1 MTLRKWKSLVLFIRV
16 LEDEGIMP
24 NSLIHKIKNK
34 KAKIAVIGL
43 GYVGLP
49 LCMEF
54 AKKGFCV
61 TGIDVDKKRVESAN
75 KGVSYIGDVKS
86 SEIKLYVKEKKFQA
100 TTNYRVLGRQD
111 AIIMCV
117 PTPLRKTKEP
127 DISYIIDASKKIAKN
142 LKAEQL
148 IVLESTTYP
157 GTTDEVIQPILEKR
171 GLKAGKD
178 FYLAFSPERVD
189 PGNKKYNTANIPKVI
204 GGINNQSTLVA
215 KALYSQINSNIIPV
229 SSSRVAEMVKL
240 LENTFRSVNIALVNE
255 MAIMC
260 DCLNIDVWE
269 VIEAAAT
276 KPFGFMPFY
285 PGPGI
290 GGHCIPLDPFYLTW
304 KSRLQGYEAKFIE
317 LAGEI
322 NKAMPKYVIGK
333 IRDILNS
340 FKKSINGSTV
350 SILGVAYKKDVG
362 DWRESPAIEIIDML
376 LKKGANVCF
385 NDPYVPEIKTANA
398 LIHSKELNKSFLE
411 ESDCTVIITGHSV
424 YDYKFII
431 KNSIAVLDTRN
442 ATSDL
447 KETFENVFR
456 L

>member
-1 MTLRKWKSLVLFIRV
+1 MS
-16 LEDEGIMP
+16 
-24 NSLIHKIKNK
+24 NALIQKIENK
-34 KAKIAVIGL
+34 KAKISVIGL

-54 AKKGFCV
+54 AKNGFCV
-61 TGIDVDKKRVESAN
+61 TGIDVEKKRVESAN
-75 KGVSYIGDVKS
+75 KGDSYIGDVQS

-100 TTNYRVLGRQD
+100 TTDYGVLGMQD

-127 DISYIIDASKKIAKN
+127 DISYIIDASKKIAKT

-260 DCLNIDVWE
+260 DCLDIDVWE
-269 VIEAAAT
+269 VIDAAAT

-398 LIHSKELNKSFLE
+398 LIRSKELNKSFLR

>member
-1 MTLRKWKSLVLFIRV
+1 MS
-16 LEDEGIMP
+16 
-24 NSLIHKIKNK
+24 SLIHKIKNK
-34 KAKIAVIGL
+34 KAQIAVIGL

-61 TGIDVDKKRVESAN
+61 TGIDVDKKRVKSVS

-86 SEIKLYVKEKKFQA
+86 SEIKLYVKEKSFQA
-100 TTNYRVLGRQD
+100 TTDYGVLSRQD

-127 DISYIIDASKKIAKN
+127 DISYIIDASKKIAKT
-142 LKAEQL
+142 LKEEQL

-157 GTTDEVIQPILEKR
+157 GTTDEVIQPILEKSE
-171 GLKAGKD
+171 LKAGKD

-204 GGINNQSTLVA
+204 GGINSQSTLAA
-215 KALYSQINSNIIPV
+215 KTLYGQINSNIIPV

-260 DCLNIDVWE
+260 DCLDIDVWE
-269 VIEAAAT
+269 VIGAAAT

-304 KSRLQGYEAKFIE
+304 KSRLHGYEAKFIE

-350 SILGVAYKKDVG
+350 LILGVAYKKDVG
-362 DWRESPAIEIIDML
+362 DWRESPAIEIINML

-385 NDPYVPEIKTANA
+385 NDPHVSEINTDSTSMR
-398 LIHSKELNKSFLE
+398 SKELDKSSLK
-411 ESDCTVIITGHSV
+411 ESDCTIIVTNHSV
-424 YDYKFII
+424 YDYKFIVE
-431 KNSIAVLDTRN
+431 NSSAVLDTRN
-442 ATSDL
+442 AISGL
-447 KETFENVFR
+447 KGNFENVFR

>member
-1 MTLRKWKSLVLFIRV
+1 MSKL
-16 LEDEGIMP
+16 
-24 NSLIHKIKNK
+24 LINKIKNK
-34 KAKIAVIGL
+34 KAKISVIGL

-61 TGIDVDKKRVESAN
+61 TGIDVDKRRVESVN

-86 SEIKLYVKEKKFQA
+86 SDIKSYVKEKFFQA
-100 TTNYRVLGRQD
+100 TTDYRVLGKQD

-117 PTPLRKTKEP
+117 PTPLRKTKDP
-127 DISYIIDASKKIAKN
+127 DISYIIDASKKIAKT

-148 IVLESTTYP
+148 VVLESTTYP
-157 GTTDEVIQPILEKR
+157 GTTDEVIQPILEKSA
-171 GLKAGKD
+171 LKAGKD

-189 PGNKKYNTANIPKVI
+189 PGNKRYNTANIPKVI
-204 GGINNQSTLVA
+204 GGINDISTRTA
-215 KALYSQINSNIIPV
+215 KALYRQINSNVIAV

-260 DCLNIDVWE
+260 DYLNIDVWE
-269 VIEAAAT
+269 VIKGAAT

-304 KSRLQGYEAKFIE
+304 KSRLHGYEAKFIE

-322 NKAMPKYVIGK
+322 NRTMPEYVIGK
-333 IRDILNS
+333 IRDILNNH
-340 FKKSINGSTV
+340 KKSINGSTV
-350 SILGVAYKKDVG
+350 FILGVAYKKDVG
-362 DWRESPAIEIIDML
+362 DWRESPAIEIISML
-376 LKKGANVCF
+376 LKKGANVWF
-385 NDPYVPEIKTANA
+385 NDPYVSEINVGTT
-398 LIHSKELNKSFLE
+398 LMRSKKLNKSLLE
-411 ESDCTVIITGHSV
+411 KSDCTVIITNHSV
-424 YDYKFII
+424 YDYKFIVE
-431 KNSIAVLDTRN
+431 NSSAILDTRN
-442 ATSDL
+442 ATGDL
-447 KETFENVFR
+447 KGTFENVFK

>member
-1 MTLRKWKSLVLFIRV
+1 MS
-16 LEDEGIMP
+16 
-24 NSLIHKIKNK
+24 NSLIHKIKNR

-49 LCMEF
+49 LCVEF

-61 TGIDVDKKRVESAN
+61 TGIDVDKKRVESVN
-75 KGVSYIGDVKS
+75 KGISYIGDVKS
-86 SEIKLYVKEKKFQA
+86 SEIKLCVKDKSFQA
-100 TTNYRVLGRQD
+100 IMDYRVLGEQD

-127 DISYIIDASKKIAKN
+127 DISYIIDASKKIAET

-157 GTTDEVIQPILEKR
+157 GTTDEVIQPILEKS

-204 GGINNQSTLVA
+204 GGINSQSTLTA
-215 KALYSQINSNIIPV
+215 KTLYSQINSHVIPV

-240 LENTFRSVNIALVNE
+240 LENTFRSVNIALANE

-260 DCLNIDVWE
+260 DYLDIDVWE
-269 VIEAAAT
+269 VIKGAAT

-304 KSRLQGYEAKFIE
+304 KSRLHGYEAKFIE

-322 NKAMPKYVIGK
+322 NRTMPKYVVDK
-333 IRDILNS
+333 IVDILNS
-340 FKKSINGSTV
+340 HKKSINGSTV
-350 SILGVAYKKDVG
+350 FVLGVAYKKDVG
-362 DWRESPAIEIIDML
+362 DWRESPAIEIISML
-376 LKKGANVCF
+376 LKKGANVYF
-385 NDPYVPEIKTANA
+385 NDPYVSDININNT
-398 LIHSKELNKSFLE
+398 LMRSKELSKSLLGK
-411 ESDCTVIITGHSV
+411 SDCAVIITNHGV

-431 KNSIAVLDTRN
+431 ENSFAVLDTRN
-442 ATSDL
+442 ATGGLNGS
-447 KETFENVFR
+447 FENVFR

>member
-1 MTLRKWKSLVLFIRV
+1 MSNLKAQMS
-16 LEDEGIMP
+16 

-61 TGIDVDKKRVESAN
+61 TGIDVDKKRAESVN
-75 KGVSYIGDVKS
+75 RGVSYIGDVKS
-86 SEIKLYVKEKKFQA
+86 SEIKSCVKDKSFQA
-100 TTNYRVLGRQD
+100 TTDYRVLGKQD

-127 DISYIIDASKKIAKN
+127 DISYIIDASKKIAKY
-142 LKAEQL
+142 LEEEQL
-148 IVLESTTYP
+148 VVLESTTYP
-157 GTTDEVIQPILEKR
+157 GTTDEVIQPILEKS
-171 GLKAGKD
+171 GLKAGED

-189 PGNKKYNTANIPKVI
+189 PGNKRYNTANIPKVI
-204 GGINNQSTLVA
+204 GGINDISTRTA
-215 KALYSQINSNIIPV
+215 KALYSQINGHVIAV

-255 MAIMC
+255 LAIMC
-260 DCLNIDVWE
+260 GYLDIDVWE
-269 VIEAAAT
+269 VIGAAAT

-304 KSRLQGYEAKFIE
+304 KSRLHGYEAKFIE

-322 NKAMPKYVIGK
+322 NRTMPEYVIVK
-333 IRDILNS
+333 IRDILNNR
-340 FKKSINGSTV
+340 KKSINGSTV
-350 SILGVAYKKDVG
+350 FILGVAYKKDVG
-362 DWRESPAIEIIDML
+362 DWRESPAIEIISML

-385 NDPYVPEIKTANA
+385 NDPYVPEINVGTTSMC
-398 LIHSKELNKSFLE
+398 SKKLNKSLLGK
-411 ESDCTVIITGHSV
+411 SDCTVIITNHSA
-424 YDYKFII
+424 YDYKFIVE
-431 KNSIAVLDTRN
+431 NSSAVLDTRN
-442 ATSDL
+442 ATGDL
-447 KETFENVFR
+447 KGTFENVFK

>member
-1 MTLRKWKSLVLFIRV
+1 MSFKLVNKIR
-16 LEDEGIMP
+16 
-24 NSLIHKIKNK
+24 NK
-34 KAKIAVIGL
+34 EAKIAVIGL

-61 TGIDVDKKRVESAN
+61 TGVDVDKKRVKSAN

-86 SEIKLYVKEKKFQA
+86 SDIESRLKNKSFRA
-100 TTNYRVLGRQD
+100 TTDYRVLGGQD

-127 DISYIIDASKKIAKN
+127 DISYIIDASKKIAKT

-157 GTTDEVIQPILEKR
+157 GTTDEVIQPILEKS

-189 PGNKKYNTANIPKVI
+189 PGNKRYNTANIPKVI
-204 GGINNQSTLVA
+204 GGINDISTQTA
-215 KALYSQINSNIIPV
+215 KALYSQINGKVIAV

-240 LENTFRSVNIALVNE
+240 LENTFRSVNIALANE

-260 DCLNIDVWE
+260 GYLDIDVWE
-269 VIEAAAT
+269 VIKGAAT

-304 KSRLQGYEAKFIE
+304 KSRLRGYEAKFIE

-322 NKAMPKYVIGK
+322 NRTMPEYVIGK
-333 IRDILNS
+333 IRDILNNR
-340 FKKSINGSTV
+340 KKSINGSTV
-350 SILGVAYKKDVG
+350 FILGVAYKKDVG
-362 DWRESPAIEIIDML
+362 DWRESPAIEIISIL

-385 NDPYVPEIKTANA
+385 NDPYV
-398 LIHSKELNKSFLE
+398 SKINTGNTSMRSKKLNESSLGK
-411 ESDCTVIITGHSV
+411 SDCTVIITGHSV
-424 YDYKFII
+424 YDYEFIV
-431 KNSIAVLDTRN
+431 KNSSAVLDTRN
-442 ATSDL
+442 AAGDL
-447 KETFENVFR
+447 KGIFENVFKI
-456 L
+456 

>member
-1 MTLRKWKSLVLFIRV
+1 MSNVKAQMS
-16 LEDEGIMP
+16 
-24 NSLIHKIKNK
+24 NQLINKIKNK
-34 KAKIAVIGL
+34 EARIAVIGL

-61 TGIDVDKKRVESAN
+61 TGIDVDRKRVESVN

-86 SEIKLYVKEKKFQA
+86 SEIKSYVKEKSFQA
-100 TTNYRVLGRQD
+100 TTDYRILGKHD

-127 DISYIIDASKKIAKN
+127 DISYIIDASKKIAKT
-142 LKAEQL
+142 LKAERL
-148 IVLESTTYP
+148 VVLESTTYP
-157 GTTDEVIQPILEKR
+157 GTTDEVIQPILEKS
-171 GLKAGKD
+171 GLKAGED

-189 PGNKKYNTANIPKVI
+189 PGNEKYNTANIPKVI
-204 GGINNQSTLVA
+204 GGINSQSTFMA
-215 KALYSQINSNIIPV
+215 KTLYNQVNDHVIAV

-255 MAIMC
+255 LAIMC
-260 DCLNIDVWE
+260 GYLDIDVWE

-304 KSRLQGYEAKFIE
+304 KSRLHGYEAKFIE

-322 NKAMPKYVIGK
+322 NRAMPEYVIRK
-333 IRDILNS
+333 IRDILNNR
-340 FKKSINGSTV
+340 KKSINGSTV
-350 SILGVAYKKDVG
+350 FILGVAYKKDVG
-362 DWRESPAIEIIDML
+362 DWRESPAIEIISML
-376 LKKGANVCF
+376 LKKGANVSF
-385 NDPYVPEIKTANA
+385 NDPYVSEINIGNT
-398 LIHSKELNKSFLE
+398 LMRSKDLNKSLLGK
-411 ESDCTVIITGHSV
+411 SSCTVIITNHSV
-424 YDYKFII
+424 YDYKFIVE
-431 KNSIAVLDTRN
+431 NSSAVLDTRN
-442 ATSDL
+442 ATGRL
-447 KETFENVFR
+447 KRIFENVFK

>member
-1 MTLRKWKSLVLFIRV
+1 MSKVKAQMSNR
-16 LEDEGIMP
+16 
-24 NSLIHKIKNK
+24 LINKIKNK
-34 KAKIAVIGL
+34 EAKIAVIGL

-49 LCMEF
+49 LCVEF
-54 AKKGFCV
+54 AKNGFCV
-61 TGIDVDKKRVESAN
+61 TGIDVDRKRVESVD

-100 TTNYRVLGRQD
+100 TTDYKILGKQD

-127 DISYIIDASKKIAKN
+127 DISYIIDASKKIAEY
-142 LKAEQL
+142 LKEEQL

-157 GTTDEVIQPILEKR
+157 GTTDEVILPILEKS

-189 PGNKKYNTANIPKVI
+189 PGNKRYNTANIPKII
-204 GGINNQSTLVA
+204 GGINSQSTLMA
-215 KALYSQINSNIIPV
+215 KTLYSQINSNVIAV

-240 LENTFRSVNIALVNE
+240 LENTFRSVNIALANE

-260 DCLNIDVWE
+260 DYLGIDVWE
-269 VIEAAAT
+269 VIKGATT

-304 KSRLQGYEAKFIE
+304 KSRLHGYEAKFIE

-333 IRDILNS
+333 IRDILNNR
-340 FKKSINGSTV
+340 KKSINGSTV
-350 SILGVAYKKDVG
+350 FILGVAYKKDVG
-362 DWRESPAIEIIDML
+362 DWRESPAIEIISML
-376 LKKGANVCF
+376 LEKGANVWF
-385 NDPYVPEIKTANA
+385 NDPYVSEIKADDT
-398 LIHSKELNKSFLE
+398 LMRSKELSKSLLRK
-411 ESDCTVIITGHSV
+411 SDCTVIITDHSA
-424 YDYKFII
+424 YDYKFIVE
-431 KNSIAVLDTRN
+431 SSSAVLDTRN
-442 ATSDL
+442 ATGDL
-447 KETFENVFR
+447 KGTFENVFK